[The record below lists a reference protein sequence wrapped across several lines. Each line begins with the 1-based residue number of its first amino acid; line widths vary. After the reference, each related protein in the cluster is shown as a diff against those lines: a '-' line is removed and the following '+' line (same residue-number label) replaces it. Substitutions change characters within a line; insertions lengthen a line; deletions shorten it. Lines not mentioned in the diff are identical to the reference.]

1 MDVLK
6 PSIPAR
12 METGVEEPHICQPF
26 VEEGGRPIAPW
37 VGPEGE
43 GDMHHM
49 HACMHAP
56 GQSIDLPQLYRRPWT
71 APLEGRRSKA

>member
-1 MDVLK
+1 MSNLNLIRGRRG
-6 PSIPAR
+6 PSDR
-12 METGVEEPHICQPF
+12 YRR
-26 VEEGGRPIAPW
+26 RPWA
-37 VGPEGE
+37 GPEEE
-43 GDMHHM
+43 GDMHMHACSMM